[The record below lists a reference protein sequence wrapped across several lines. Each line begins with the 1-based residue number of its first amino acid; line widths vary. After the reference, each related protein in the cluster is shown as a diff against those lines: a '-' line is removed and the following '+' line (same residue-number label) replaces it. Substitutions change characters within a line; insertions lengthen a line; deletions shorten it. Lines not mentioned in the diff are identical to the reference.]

1 MKLGRGF
8 TLLEVLLVLT
18 IMALGATVMVLNM
31 GPSQEAQLAQPVHY
45 LAAQLRAGRARAV
58 LTQRPIG
65 IGWQLGHYQFYQYV
79 GEGKWR
85 PLTAHFKPLKQT
97 WDYQLRID
105 DQPIDLLAKNRAQR
119 LKTETPMND
128 FLTSKAHRL
137 NPVALVFTSD
147 GRWPNFSLTM
157 TRHGHQWAIQPVR
170 QQDDQEQ
177 LVIKRMN

>member
-31 GPSQEAQLAQPVHY
+31 GPSQDAQLAQPVHY
-45 LAAQLRAGRARAV
+45 VADQLRAVRARTV

-65 IGWQLGHYQFYQYV
+65 IGWQHGHYQFYQYV
-79 GEGKWR
+79 GEGKWQ
-85 PLTAHFKPLKQT
+85 PLTAHFKPLKQA

-105 DQPIDLLAKNRAQR
+105 GQTIDLLATNRAHR
-119 LKTETPMND
+119 LKTENPMNEA
-128 FLTSKAHRL
+128 LITKAHRL
-137 NPVALVFTSD
+137 NPVSLVFTSD

-157 TRHGHQWAIQPVR
+157 TRHGHQWVIQPER